1 MRSGFLLVLCLTLRS
16 VVCTQDKLTCSER
29 PLGEQCPWNLP
40 AGTANVTPAECPS
53 NLHLAGSSAAK
64 GKPAN
69 SSGQTDTWVH
79 KDVCGRLIVRFRDYK
94 SAEGHKADLTNALAG
109 AGDAWKWVDRQNAA
123 ASYPTDFALLEVADV
138 DTATIK
144 EHLSLWPGVKDVHP
158 EQQVKR
164 SLTWDSNNSDLST
177 HSDGQPAAHA
187 EMVQKRPGR
196 FQTRPTMH
204 SNHDNATAD
213 VTIPW
218 PDSQL
223 SEETQRRLL
232 LSQNSVTDRF
242 EAQKLWDQGYN
253 GAKVK
258 VGVFDT
264 GIRADHPHVKN
275 IRERTN
281 WTHEPTLEDG
291 LGHGTFVAGVIGGSD
306 GACPGFAPEV
316 ELYTFR
322 VFTNDQVSY
331 TSWFLDAFNYAMA
344 TGMNVVNLSIGGPD
358 YLDQPFVE
366 KVWEITS
373 NGILM
378 VSAIGNDGPLYGTL
392 NNPAD
397 QNDVIGVGG
406 VDYAD
411 QIASFSSRGMS
422 TWELPIGYGRAKPD
436 VVAYGRDV
444 LGSRIQGGCR
454 SLSGTSVASPV
465 VAGAVCLL
473 ASVVPVANR
482 WEVLNPAS
490 MKQALVE
497 GSVPIPGIP
506 MYEQG
511 QGKLNLINSMSILQ
525 SYKPKASIVPKALD
539 FTDCPY
545 MWPFCT
551 QPIYAN
557 ALPLIFNATVLNAMA
572 LTGQFE
578 SPPVF
583 KSSNAA
589 GQYLSVKFEYSSV
602 LWPWSGF
609 LALFIRVLP
618 EASSVEDIASG
629 EVSFT
634 IVSPPSPGSI
644 VVRRSSVTVPITVH
658 IIPTPP
664 RAKRV
669 LWDQF
674 HSMRYPPAYIPRDSL
689 DVRNDIL
696 DWHGDH
702 PHTNYHNM
710 YDALRAAGYFLEI
723 LGSPFTCFD
732 ARQYG
737 ALLMVDSEEEYYPE
751 EISKLKDD
759 VEKEGMGLIVF
770 GEWYNVDTMIKMK
783 FFDDNTRSWWTPV
796 TGGANVPALN
806 DLLSPFGIAFGDAI
820 LEGQVPLEPDKPYY
834 ASGANIVRFPAGGHL
849 HGWQLADKATE
860 GVSRSVG
867 NLGGPGAIHAVLGLA
882 THQSGRI
889 AVYGDS
895 NCLDSSHQRS
905 SCYNLLTKLIQY
917 TAEGGKDNFL
927 LSMDTLLASPLGSD
941 SDPLPT
947 RRVDIDLTPVSLV
960 LGTPMMCYPNSPE
973 EFQLLHGKTGRS
985 HSTAVGQSFRGDVV
999 AAVQPN
1005 IQAELQDTL
1014 GQGTSISASA
1024 QGSTA
1029 SDSLARGS
1037 QARIAMPG
1045 DVSTERKPGS
1055 LTNQQVPKNL
1065 TAADTASAKDAAGG
1079 LAHKAADVAGKV
1091 TAGTATGGAAG
1102 GAIAAIGGMDDAMP
1116 QAKLD
1121 DVKQESL
1128 IRVLVAG

>member
-1 MRSGFLLVLCLTLRS
+1 MCSRSVLLLLCFTLPHILCTFNNSSSDPSDLRS
-16 VVCTQDKLTCSER
+16 CAWQGADAGAASAECDARLSKADPSKPNQAGTQDSKHI
-29 PLGEQCPWNLP
+29 
-40 AGTANVTPAECPS
+40 V
-53 NLHLAGSSAAK
+53 
-64 GKPAN
+64 N
-69 SSGQTDTWVH
+69 SQWSH
-79 KDVCGRLIVRFRDYK
+79 SDVLGRLIVRFQSYK
-94 SAEGHKADLTNALAG
+94 AAEDHKADLAAALAQ
-109 AGDAWKWVDRQNAA
+109 AGGAWKWIDRHNAA
-123 ASYPTDFALLEVADV
+123 SLYPTDFALLEVADAV
-138 DTATIK
+138 LDSIK
-144 EHLSLWPGVKDVHP
+144 SLLSSWPGVKDVHP
-158 EQQVKR
+158 EQQVRR
-164 SLTWDSNNSDLST
+164 SLTWDTDSTIQAKAQDQAASDT
-177 HSDGQPAAHA
+177 
-187 EMVQKRPGR
+187 EWVQKRPGR
-196 FQTRPTMH
+196 FLTRPSFPESSTNVSGDVH
-204 SNHDNATAD
+204 HPWAD
-213 VTIPW
+213 AG
-218 PDSQL
+218 L
-223 SEETQRRLL
+223 SKDTQRRLL
-232 LSQNSVTDRF
+232 LSQNSVTARF
-242 EAQKLWDQGYN
+242 EAQKLWDEGYG

-306 GACPGFAPEV
+306 GGCPGFAPDV

-331 TSWFLDAFNYAMA
+331 TSWFLDAFNYAIA

-511 QGKLNLINSMSILQ
+511 QGKLNLINSMNILKTYQ
-525 SYKPKASIVPKALD
+525 PRASVVPKSLD
-539 FTDCPY
+539 FTDCPF

-551 QPIYAN
+551 QPVYAN

-572 LTGQFE
+572 LTGRFE
-578 SPPVF
+578 EAPIFTSTNGP
-583 KSSNAA
+583 
-589 GQYLSVKFEYSSV
+589 GQQLSVQFEYSSV

-618 EASSVEDIASG
+618 EAAALDDVATG

-634 IVSPPSPGSI
+634 IVSPPAPGSTA
-644 VVRRSSVTVPITVH
+644 VRRSSVTLPVTVR

-702 PHTNYHNM
+702 PHTNFHTM

-751 EISKLKDD
+751 EISKLKSD
-759 VEKEGMGLIVF
+759 VEKEGLGLIVF

-796 TGGANVPALN
+796 TGGANIPALN
-806 DLLSPFGIAFGDAI
+806 ELLAPLGIAFGDAI
-820 LEGQVPLEPDKPYY
+820 LEGQVPLDPDKPYY

-849 HGWQLADKATE
+849 HSWQLADKATE
-860 GVSRSVG
+860 GLSRSVG
-867 NLGGPGAIHAVLGLA
+867 NLGGAGSIHAVLGLTTA
-882 THQSGRI
+882 EAGRV

-905 SCYNLLTKLIQY
+905 SCYNLLIKLIQY
-917 TAEGGKDNFL
+917 AAEVMCL
-927 LSMDTLLASPLGSD
+927 LP
-941 SDPLPT
+941 
-947 RRVDIDLTPVSLV
+947 
-960 LGTPMMCYPNSPE
+960 
-973 EFQLLHGKTGRS
+973 
-985 HSTAVGQSFRGDVV
+985 
-999 AAVQPN
+999 
-1005 IQAELQDTL
+1005 
-1014 GQGTSISASA
+1014 
-1024 QGSTA
+1024 
-1029 SDSLARGS
+1029 
-1037 QARIAMPG
+1037 
-1045 DVSTERKPGS
+1045 
-1055 LTNQQVPKNL
+1055 
-1065 TAADTASAKDAAGG
+1065 
-1079 LAHKAADVAGKV
+1079 
-1091 TAGTATGGAAG
+1091 
-1102 GAIAAIGGMDDAMP
+1102 AIARYL
-1116 QAKLD
+1116 LD
-1121 DVKQESL
+1121 TP
-1128 IRVLVAG
+1128 